1 MVERP
6 FTSSLCREIHYSAK
20 CAWLLVRE
28 SGFLARLMVVGNS
41 LILASWAICRDAG
54 TFCEHGH
61 KSLLQEFSQG
71 WKDPV
76 PTPHW
81 PCGPTPL
88 SDRGQDSPLSDL
100 MQQHV
105 PSWIRNREPAL
116 PSLTER

>member
-6 FTSSLCREIHYSAK
+6 FTSSLCREIQYSAK

-61 KSLLQEFSQG
+61 KKFASRVFARVEGSRPYTSLAMRPNTAKRQG
-71 WKDPV
+71 TRLTAKR
-76 PTPHW
+76 
-81 PCGPTPL
+81 
-88 SDRGQDSPLSDL
+88 SDAAACPFLD
-100 MQQHV
+100 
-105 PSWIRNREPAL
+105 
-116 PSLTER
+116 T